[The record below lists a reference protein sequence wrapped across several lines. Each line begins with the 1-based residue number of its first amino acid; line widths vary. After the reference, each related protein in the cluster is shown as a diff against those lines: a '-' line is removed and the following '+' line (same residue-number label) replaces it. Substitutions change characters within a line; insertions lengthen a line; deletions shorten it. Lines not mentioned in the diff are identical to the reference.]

1 MLASWLLH
9 SHGAFSH
16 FSFSENHDHARDS
29 WHDCCHGCRDH
40 VSTYTCLQEKIL
52 NPETLRWSPFVLL
65 LMLPLIVS
73 RSPPSGAPPQ
83 GSRRSRRCRVPGPLS
98 SHSFRGA
105 FCSSDVLHILMLL
118 RLAMIT
124 VKMTVI
130 QQLPYS
136 VTPTWAA
143 QLGHNVTTTRRHND
157 AHRLSHQGAAIRR
170 ILR

>member
-29 WHDCCHGCRDH
+29 WHDCCHGCRDR

-52 NPETLRWSPFVLL
+52 NPETLRGSPFVLL

-83 GSRRSRRCRVPGPLS
+83 GSRRSRRCRVPRPFVFSQLQG
-98 SHSFRGA
+98 G
-105 FCSSDVLHILMLL
+105 LL
-118 RLAMIT
+118 
-124 VKMTVI
+124 
-130 QQLPYS
+130 
-136 VTPTWAA
+136 
-143 QLGHNVTTTRRHND
+143 QLGRAPHSDATTASNDHSKNDSNTATSLQCHPNVGCT
-157 AHRLSHQGAAIRR
+157 AGP
-170 ILR
+170 